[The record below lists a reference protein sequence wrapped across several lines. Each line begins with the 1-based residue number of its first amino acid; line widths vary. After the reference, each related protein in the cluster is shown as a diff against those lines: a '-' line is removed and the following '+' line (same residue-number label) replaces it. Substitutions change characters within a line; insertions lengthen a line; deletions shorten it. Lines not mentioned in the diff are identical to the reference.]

1 METLNF
7 AFAFSAGVLATFN
20 PCAWAMLPT
29 FISFYLGSRE
39 AEYEQR
45 SFAARAAE
53 GLTLGL
59 LVSGGF
65 LLVFSTVAVI
75 LSIGLRFI
83 VRYLPF
89 GSLITGVAL
98 IILGLWLLAGKP
110 FPFSLSLP
118 QINPSRTRN
127 PKSAFMFGVGY
138 GLASLSCTLPVFISI
153 VGASLTVS
161 GFLSGVIM
169 FSGYALGIAVILM
182 GVALGTALLKG
193 ASAQWY
199 RRFLPH
205 VYRLS
210 AVMLIVAGAYLVWR
224 SLYVPLILSRL

>member
-1 METLNF
+1 
-7 AFAFSAGVLATFN
+7 
-20 PCAWAMLPT
+20 
-29 FISFYLGSRE
+29 
-39 AEYEQR
+39 
-45 SFAARAAE
+45 
-53 GLTLGL
+53 
-59 LVSGGF
+59 
-65 LLVFSTVAVI
+65 
-75 LSIGLRFI
+75 
-83 VRYLPF
+83 
-89 GSLITGVAL
+89 
-98 IILGLWLLAGKP
+98 
-110 FPFSLSLP
+110 
-118 QINPSRTRN
+118 
-127 PKSAFMFGVGY
+127 MFGVGY

-193 ASAQWY
+193 AIAQWY